1 MNPSMDCKQNLEDE
15 QDVQMSVSDDDE
27 INSEDQH
34 PNASLNTNSS
44 TNPTLKSTI
53 TVECARMNKSKFHG
67 TINYTEAKEKIF
79 IVNQ

>member
-1 MNPSMDCKQNLEDE
+1 
-15 QDVQMSVSDDDE
+15 MSAPDDDE